1 MSRNRGTHHQGE
13 GHSLFHGD
21 AGELVKNVEADI
33 WLIISYFGIAS
44 SLSESAIVV

>member
-1 MSRNRGTHHQGE
+1 
-13 GHSLFHGD
+13 
-21 AGELVKNVEADI
+21 VKNVEADI